1 MDLLHE
7 TRIMWRPLRL
17 NKPSKATSCPLV
29 KHEFGPTSYVIHLT
43 DLTHLWTESL
53 DRRQIIRR
61 AIDLNTSIDPSE
73 DGSQMRVFLDHIQHA
88 LDGASGTAVS
98 LSEEDRSNR
107 LSLSISVTLPSPL
120 APLDWP
126 VFLLQASQDLLTS
139 QLMLPCLGQILS
151 FRAQI
156 DSLLQHLRDK
166 DGLIRK
172 LTDRIQSDG
181 TDLSKVFPGSAS
193 IRSGSRLNAREAVF
207 KSVKGMASFDE
218 LEWRERFAANN
229 DIPSSPHELIRS
241 VFSSVH
247 SDAHKLS
254 QPIAGQI
261 RSAHLQLNDSQ
272 LTTFH
277 DELSVHQVKSPQPSI
292 KREADSSLD
301 DFQVCNYYPICQN
314 QCACL
319 PLTELQR
326 QSTPPSRSPKEDK
339 RHSVGNESRRTTLRR
354 GASDEDATT
363 DDSEGEEAAHQN
375 LGKSDKASS
384 ISPRWSRGIKS
395 NSRSISPVSD
405 GTIQKTAT
413 KAASASTSPHSP
425 TTAPSVDDRE
435 ADDDPDLNCN
445 RPGNASFNKAGMLN
459 TPFKSKHKLAR
470 IGSRKK
476 DAVQSTD
483 EEELSVKTS
492 ISEIMPKS
500 EDAAVKKPRHK
511 LGKIGGRARTID
523 EGGAKAKDSTT
534 HDKPSLAN
542 GSKYPGRDQNI
553 NITQDIS
560 QPEPNLSGTAVPPTE
575 ANQRSPGKIS
585 TMQANKNRER
595 LKRDLET
602 KGSSINKKK
611 RKF

>member
-1 MDLLHE
+1 
-7 TRIMWRPLRL
+7 MWKPLSL
-17 NKPSKATSCPLV
+17 NKPSKAISCALV
-29 KHEFGPTSYVIHLT
+29 KYEFGPTSYVIHLT

-88 LDGASGTAVS
+88 LEGASGTAVS
-98 LSEEDRSNR
+98 LSEEDKSNR

-166 DGLIRK
+166 DGVIRK
-172 LTDRIQSDG
+172 LMDRIQSDG

-218 LEWRERFAANN
+218 LEWRKKFAENN
-229 DIPSSPHELIRS
+229 DIPSSPQELIRS

-247 SDAHKLS
+247 SDVQNLS
-254 QPIAGQI
+254 QPIAGQTP
-261 RSAHLQLNDSQ
+261 SAHLHLNDSQ

-277 DELSVHQVKSPQPSI
+277 DELSVHQVESPQASI

-339 RHSVGNESRRTTLRR
+339 SHSVGNESRRTILRR
-354 GASDEDATT
+354 SASDEDATT
-363 DDSEGEEAAHQN
+363 DDSEGEEAASQN

-384 ISPRWSRGIKS
+384 ISPRWSRGVKS
-395 NSRSISPVSD
+395 NGRNISPVSD
-405 GTIQKTAT
+405 GTIQNTAA
-413 KAASASTSPHSP
+413 KAASTSTSPYSP
-425 TTAPSVDDRE
+425 TNAPSVKDRE
-435 ADDDPDLNCN
+435 AEDDPDLNCN
-445 RPGNASFNKAGMLN
+445 RPGNADFNKAGTLN
-459 TPFKSKHKLAR
+459 TTSKSKHKLAR

-476 DAVQSTD
+476 DAIQSTN
-483 EEELSVKTS
+483 EEDLSLKTLVS
-492 ISEIMPKS
+492 GIMPKL

-511 LGKIGGRARTID
+511 LGKIGDRARTIE
-523 EGGAKAKDSTT
+523 EGGARAKDSTT

-542 GSKYPGRDQNI
+542 RSKYPGRDQN
-553 NITQDIS
+553 NNNTQDIS
-560 QPEPNLSGTAVPPTE
+560 QTEPKIPGTAVPSSE

-585 TMQANKNRER
+585 TMQANENRER

-602 KGSSINKKK
+602 KSSSINKKR